1 MDKYNNGKPINIPEN
16 EKEKALAISEW
27 AEGNEHLQNA
37 ISACINSGIQTYAS
51 CKGHGVATSPYIS
64 LRVTSQN
71 IEQVINIMN
80 NVLTKRGINIALSFN
95 EIGQGSILTVYSNII
110 NRNAIFDLIASSA
123 EKSLEFDKAND
134 IVKEMLRLHETLRV
148 YGYKSDRMRSIIELY
163 NGLMNRKFYLKHDI
177 GSYDYLL
184 ETELDRSNFIKKKD
198 AQGFHLF
205 SLIENKFV
213 KRSSNIKRFNI
224 DLISSFMQENCEM
237 IEDDEFISEIEKD
250 SVRREIKERVI
261 GKKGDTILEN
271 VFDDR
276 QLAKIINDKTLNLM
290 NRLKISG
297 IDIKDIIKKYP
308 TDALLTTKLSKKH
321 TVDIVKE
328 FFKSVGI
335 DVSELLQTTQSI
347 NESGQSVYLMFD
359 STVKRNETSSPTYKS
374 DDIRCYVKETGTLT
388 DAYALV
394 HEVSHTFYIQNGF
407 NETRMILG
415 EVVPQCME
423 RMFDEYLI
431 NLTKRK
437 REFYGFNDQIISE
450 NIKTRKISTAI
461 DRLEISREVN
471 KYDKAKKAECTR
483 YMLAQ
488 IYSTKFMKFDE
499 NEKKKRILDFISALK
514 NNNLQQANAA
524 FDIKIDKNN
533 INARKEYVNYCMW
546 DLQQLI
552 LDTSDEKSIKDA
564 DTRSKQI
571 VENKYIEVDQR

>member
-1 MDKYNNGKPINIPEN
+1 
-16 EKEKALAISEW
+16 
-27 AEGNEHLQNA
+27 
-37 ISACINSGIQTYAS
+37 
-51 CKGHGVATSPYIS
+51 
-64 LRVTSQN
+64 
-71 IEQVINIMN
+71 
-80 NVLTKRGINIALSFN
+80 
-95 EIGQGSILTVYSNII
+95 
-110 NRNAIFDLIASSA
+110 
-123 EKSLEFDKAND
+123 
-134 IVKEMLRLHETLRV
+134 
-148 YGYKSDRMRSIIELY
+148 MRSIIELY

-184 ETELDRSNFIKKKD
+184 DTELDRSNFIKKKD
-198 AQGFHLF
+198 AQGFHVF

-224 DLISSFMQENCEM
+224 DLISSFMQENCKM
-237 IEDDEFISEIEKD
+237 IEDEFISEIEKD

-276 QLAKIINDKTLNLM
+276 QLAKIINDKILNLM

-308 TDALLTTKLSKKH
+308 TDVLLTTKLSKKH

-335 DVSELLQTTQSI
+335 DVSELLQKTQSI

-394 HEVSHTFYIQNGF
+394 HEVAQILGREGKYVMVRLQSG
-407 NETRMILG
+407 ETRMILG

-437 REFYGFNDQIISE
+437 REFYGFNDRIISE

-488 IYSTKFMKFDE
+488 IYSTKFMKFDKD
-499 NEKKKRILDFISALK
+499 EKKKRILDFISALK

-533 INARKEYVNYCMW
+533 INARKEYVNDCMW

-564 DTRSKQI
+564 DTRSKQM